1 MSVSIRSFR
10 YLFCQCDYLY
20 ISIILQKKQVFSI
33 LKDRMQTKID
43 VIRALTSTVAK
54 RALLIISVVVAIIS
68 ILLLIG
74 IWALAHYLSAWWWL
88 LLFIYIPWLL
98 IALIV
103 LGIAK
108 LIAHKIYPQALSDR
122 QKRLLKEFA
131 DKIQRLL
138 ESRGMGWWVFAF
150 LCFKDLLFYRDLRTL
165 KELIADTTSLK
176 RDFEE
181 LERNFRN

>member
-1 MSVSIRSFR
+1 
-10 YLFCQCDYLY
+10 
-20 ISIILQKKQVFSI
+20 
-33 LKDRMQTKID
+33 MQAKVD

-54 RALLIISVVVAIIS
+54 RALLVISIVGAIISV
-68 ILLLIG
+68 LLLIG
-74 IWALAHYLSAWWWL
+74 IWALAHFLSAWWWL
-88 LLFIYIPWLL
+88 LLFIYIPWLV
-98 IALIV
+98 IALVV
-103 LGIAK
+103 LSFAK
-108 LIAHKIYPQALSDR
+108 LIAHKIYPQALSSR
-122 QKRLLKEFA
+122 QRRLLKGFV

-181 LERNFRN
+181 LERNFS